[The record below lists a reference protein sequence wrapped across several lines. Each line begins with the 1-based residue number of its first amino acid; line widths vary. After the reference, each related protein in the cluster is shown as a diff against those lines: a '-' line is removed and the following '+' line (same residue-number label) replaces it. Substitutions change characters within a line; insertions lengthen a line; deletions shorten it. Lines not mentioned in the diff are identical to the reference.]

1 MDNSGEKPVSPT
13 AERLQI
19 ELRRLEWA
27 KELSEDTLTAITN
40 AADWI
45 AFHAG
50 EVVIE
55 VESEITHVYFL
66 ITGRMQATLYDF
78 LGKEMQQDTFARGAV
93 IGLIFPRFIGSLSLA
108 RPGY

>member
-1 MDNSGEKPVSPT
+1 MDNRAEKPVSPT

-27 KELSEDTLTAITN
+27 KELNEDTLVAITN
-40 AADWI
+40 AADRI
-45 AFHAG
+45 ALHAE

-55 VESEITHVYFL
+55 AESEITHVCFL

-78 LGKEMQQDTFARGAV
+78 LGKQMRPLPE
-93 IGLIFPRFIGSLSLA
+93 GLL
-108 RPGY
+108 